1 MIDIQK
7 MKKDLD
13 DEIYGMESVKQ
24 NILTIIYSRMQMQN
38 KRNILAIEGPPG
50 IGKT

>member
-1 MIDIQK
+1 MQVCK

-13 DEIYGMESVKQ
+13 DEIYGMDKVKQ
-24 NILTIIYSRMQMQN
+24 NILTTIHSRIISGN
-38 KRNILAIEGPPG
+38 GRNILAIEGPPG